1 MEKVNGSWQARDEHW
16 VSGLK
21 LGRDTCEHSAKKGKI
36 TTPLFPCKLLLLNDL
51 LPFMLTQYM
60 RPGSVLSSPTSL
72 LWPTAKRWRLR
83 IFTFHLHLTPATIPA
98 QQSRHDPSMG
108 LEPTRSY
115 SSWVCTIPS

>member
-36 TTPLFPCKLLLLNDL
+36 TTPLFPSKLLMLNNL

-60 RPGSVLSSPTSL
+60 RPGSVLLSPTAL
-72 LWPTAKRWRLR
+72 LSPPAKRWL
-83 IFTFHLHLTPATIPA
+83 LLLLTVLLALTTATDTTH
-98 QQSRHDPSMG
+98 QSHKDASNR
-108 LEPTRSY
+108 LEPIRSN
-115 SSWVCTIPS
+115 